1 MQSLFILCDRGIA
14 EQLSL
19 HINLGLIRAVYIRP
33 GFVRR
38 DNLCRVC
45 SYSAIVEYQLNA
57 EYDGNKSISVKY
69 SAIEE

>member
-1 MQSLFILCDRGIA
+1 MQNMFILCNRGIA

-19 HINLGLIRAVYIRP
+19 HINLGLLRSGYIRP
-33 GFVRR
+33 RFVCK

-57 EYDGNKSISVKY
+57 EYDGNKSISVEY